1 LLQRKT
7 HYEQVPLE
15 IVRRILEEQ
24 LRRESTIDPHQEIR
38 EKPLEEELVRE
49 QEQSVASSSKFS
61 TESC

>member
-1 LLQRKT
+1 MLQHKT

-49 QEQSVASSSKFS
+49 QEQSVDQLQ
-61 TESC
+61 